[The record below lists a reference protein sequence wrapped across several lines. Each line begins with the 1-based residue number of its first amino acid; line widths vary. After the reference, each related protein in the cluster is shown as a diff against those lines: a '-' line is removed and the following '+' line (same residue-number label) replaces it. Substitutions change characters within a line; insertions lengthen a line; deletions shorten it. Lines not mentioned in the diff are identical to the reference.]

1 MVYLFLFHS
10 KKLILPPD
18 DKYLDKRLQCDL
30 IASIDTSSGNFSDII
45 FKTTDDDNDDG
56 IIPILFAL
64 RLRPREQ
71 RDLNNGIGCV

>member
-45 FKTTDDDNDDG
+45 FKTTDDDDG

-64 RLRPREQ
+64 WLRPREQ
-71 RDLNNGIGCV
+71 RDLNNGIECV